1 MKAINIKNATVELK
15 GQKILDNLNF
25 EIEKGEKYF
34 ILGAN
39 GAGKTTLVKLI
50 LGYIW
55 ARIGG
60 KVEILDKEF
69 GKVDIADVRKQ
80 IAWVSPFI
88 TQHLEYVS
96 TGLDMVLSGLVG
108 AYAMFRKETEEEME
122 LAKNLLEKLGAL
134 DLANKNVRDM
144 SSGELIK
151 ILIARAFISKPKLMI
166 LDEPTVYLD
175 MAQREMFLNYV
186 DNLIH
191 QNPDLTVLF
200 ISQRIEDILP
210 VFSHGMI
217 LHEGKIKAQGTR
229 EEILTSKNLKEI
241 FGLEMELIKSKNGR
255 LWGIAK

>member
-1 MKAINIKNATVELK
+1 MKAINIKDATVELS
-15 GQKILDNLNF
+15 GQEILKNLNF
-25 EIEKGEKYF
+25 EINQGEKYF

-55 ARIGG
+55 ARLGASVEVLG
-60 KVEILDKEF
+60 KKYGKTNLSEI
-69 GKVDIADVRKQ
+69 RKQ

-88 TQHLEYVS
+88 TQHLQYVS
-96 TGLDMVLSGLVG
+96 TGLDMVLSGVEG
-108 AYAMFRKETEEEME
+108 SYCMFRKETEEEMKE
-122 LAKNLLEKLGAL
+122 AEALLEKLNAL
-134 DLANKNVRDM
+134 NLANKNVRNM

-151 ILIARAFISKPKLMI
+151 ILIARAFMAKPQLMI

-186 DNLIH
+186 DNLIA
-191 QNPDLTVLF
+191 QNPELTVIF

-210 VFSHGMI
+210 VFVHGMI

-241 FGLEMELIKSKNGR
+241 FGLEMELIKGKNGR